1 MKIAVYSA
9 NFGDY
14 RKEISAKKLDN
25 INFSEEIDYYFFT
38 DMDIQS
44 SKWNVQKV
52 TLEKELDFG
61 GKTCPMTK
69 YRHTSKKYKFCLP
82 EILSSYDYVIW
93 CDTKSLRNINNLSLN
108 KIEALITDKQKS
120 IYLIQHPHRK
130 NTSQELKAT
139 LQRNMEKDSD
149 IKKFREKIQNINFNS
164 VLPDTT
170 TIIRKV
176 NDKYNQ
182 IFTQIYHL
190 QLENQLCRDQNIIQY
205 GFYYTG
211 CESELFY
218 FKSQKDLRDKLH

>member
-82 EILSSYDYVIW
+82 KILASYDYVIW

-108 KIEALITDKQKS
+108 KIEALITNKQKS

-139 LQRNMEKDSD
+139 LQRSMEKDSD

-182 IFTQIYHL
+182 IFTQIYNL

>member
-25 INFSEEIDYYFFT
+25 MHFSKEIDYYFFT

-82 EILSSYDYVIW
+82 EILSLYDYVIW

-120 IYLIQHPHRK
+120 IYLIQHPDRK

-139 LQRNMEKDSD
+139 LQRSMERESD
-149 IKKFREKIQNINFNS
+149 IKTFRDKIKDINFNS

-176 NDKYNQ
+176 NDKYNE
-182 IFTQIYHL
+182 IFRQIYNL

-218 FKSQKDLRDKLH
+218 FKSQKDLRTQLH

>member
-44 SKWNVQKV
+44 SKWNIQKV

-82 EILSSYDYVIW
+82 KILASYDYVIW
-93 CDTKSLRNINNLSLN
+93 CDTKSLRNINNLSIN

-120 IYLIQHPHRK
+120 IYLIQHPDRK

-139 LQRNMEKDSD
+139 LQRSMEKGSD

-176 NDKYNQ
+176 DDKYNQ

>member
-1 MKIAVYSA
+1 MKLAVYSA

-25 INFSEEIDYYFFT
+25 INFSKEIDYYFFT

-52 TLEKELDFG
+52 TLEKELDLG

-69 YRHTSKKYKFCLP
+69 YRHTTKKYKFCLP
-82 EILSSYDYVIW
+82 KILASYDYVIW
-93 CDTKSLRNINNLSLN
+93 CDTKSLQNIDKLSLN
-108 KIEALITDKQKS
+108 KIKAVITNKQKS
-120 IYLIQHPHRK
+120 IYLIQHPQRK
-130 NTSQELKAT
+130 NTLQELKET
-139 LQRNMEKDSD
+139 LRLKMEKESD
-149 IKKFREKIQNINFNS
+149 IKKFRDKIQNINFKS

-176 NDKYNQ
+176 DDQYNQ
-182 IFTQIYHL
+182 IFRQIYNL

-218 FKSQKDLRDKLH
+218 FKSQKDLRTQLH

>member
-25 INFSEEIDYYFFT
+25 INFSKEIDYYFFT

-61 GKTCPMTK
+61 GKKCPMTK
-69 YRHTSKKYKFCLP
+69 SRHTSKKYKFCLP

-93 CDTKSLRNINNLSLN
+93 CDTKSLQNINNLSLN

-139 LQRNMEKDSD
+139 LQRSMEKGSD
-149 IKKFREKIQNINFNS
+149 IQKFREKINNIKFNS

-176 NDKYNQ
+176 DDQYNQ

-218 FKSQKDLRDKLH
+218 FKSQKDLRNKLH